1 MRNGTFEQPLG
12 VAMFTSRA
20 FGLDRPRVAVAGML
34 LLASATGLAQTDEA
48 RVSRADSVSPV
59 VPVHDEPHHRQV
71 FQYGTTRILDLQVP
85 PGDLSWFHSHEWP
98 VLYMTLGT
106 SRVRTQNLGSDW
118 SGGGGRA
125 GGAQAATPPAG
136 GARAATAPA
145 GDARASTG
153 PAGGASP
160 TAQPPAR
167 RTPRATSTTS
177 YIERPVTHRIEN
189 LGEGLFS
196 AMVVV
201 NETAGDDTTS
211 VADAG
216 FDAEP
221 ELTNPWFRSYR
232 VSLGAGEETGA
243 HEHTT
248 PVVIFQAIDGKA
260 IANGPMDFEF
270 NRPGQWAFYDA
281 GVGHTIKNLGG
292 AAIEL
297 LEIEVRSR

>member
-1 MRNGTFEQPLG
+1 M
-12 VAMFTSRA
+12 
-20 FGLDRPRVAVAGML
+20 
-34 LLASATGLAQTDEA
+34 LASPTVLAQSGEGA
-48 RVSRADSVSPV
+48 VSRADIQSPV
-59 VPVHDEPHHRQV
+59 VPVHEEPHHREV
-71 FQYGTTRILDLQVP
+71 FQHGTTRILDLRVP
-85 PGDLSWFHSHEWP
+85 PGDISWFHSHEWP

-118 SGGGGRA
+118 SGGGARAANAQA
-125 GGAQAATPPAG
+125 GGAPPA
-136 GARAATAPA
+136 
-145 GDARASTG
+145 
-153 PAGGASP
+153 
-160 TAQPPAR
+160 AQPPPAR

-189 LGEGLFS
+189 VGDGLFS

-211 VADAG
+211 AADAG
-216 FDAEP
+216 FDSEP

-232 VSLGAGEETGA
+232 ITLRAGETTDA

-248 PVVIFQAIDGKA
+248 PVVIFQAIAGRAMAK
-260 IANGPMDFEF
+260 GSMDFEL

-281 GVGHTIKNLGG
+281 SVGHTIENLGD

-297 LEIEVRSR
+297 LEIEVRGR

>member
-1 MRNGTFEQPLG
+1 
-12 VAMFTSRA
+12 
-20 FGLDRPRVAVAGML
+20 
-34 LLASATGLAQTDEA
+34 
-48 RVSRADSVSPV
+48 
-59 VPVHDEPHHRQV
+59 V
-71 FQYGTTRILDLQVP
+71 FQFGTTRILDLQVP
-85 PGDLSWFHSHEWP
+85 PGDMSWFHSHEWP

-118 SGGGGRA
+118 SGGGGARPA
-125 GGAQAATPPAG
+125 NAPAG
-136 GARAATAPA
+136 GAPPPPAQAA
-145 GDARASTG
+145 
-153 PAGGASP
+153 
-160 TAQPPAR
+160 PAR

-189 LGEGLFS
+189 VGDGLFS

-201 NETAGDDTTS
+201 NETAGDDTLS

-216 FDAEP
+216 FDLEP

-232 VSLGAGEETGA
+232 VTLGAGATTNA

-260 IANGPMDFEF
+260 MANGPMDFEF

-281 GVGHTIKNLGG
+281 GVGHTIENVGD

-297 LEIEVRSR
+297 LEIEVRGR